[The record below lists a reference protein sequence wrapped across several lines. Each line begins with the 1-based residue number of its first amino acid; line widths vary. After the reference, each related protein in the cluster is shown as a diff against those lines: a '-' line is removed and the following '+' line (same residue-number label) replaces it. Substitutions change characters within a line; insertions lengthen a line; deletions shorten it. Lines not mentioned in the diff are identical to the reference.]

1 MERRGETRV
10 GKVGEGES
18 AVVAEGRR
26 AIRRTEP
33 DGETRAA
40 EAGEDERKEKQ

>member
-1 MERRGETRV
+1 MGKVREGETR
-10 GKVGEGES
+10 
-18 AVVAEGRR
+18 VVAEGRR
-26 AIRRTEP
+26 AIRRAEP

>member
-1 MERRGETRV
+1 MGKTR
-10 GKVGEGES
+10 
-18 AVVAEGRR
+18 VVAEGRR